1 MLCSTAASESI
12 YQVKPPSVGLEVLV
26 VDRRALWRQ
35 ALTSAL
41 EAVWSEAIFRT
52 ANSYAVESTED
63 CTDVAAAV
71 LLGGLGLARNPALRE
86 DLEWAL
92 LATQTTPILL
102 LTDHVDAADVA
113 AAIRAGARGYLASDV
128 ALPVVIQSLR
138 LLMIGGTAFPGIAP
152 AIEACATEDDPSL
165 QPAPRQRPVDRA
177 SPVGL
182 FTPKEREV
190 LGGLGGGKPN
200 KIIAYELGICETTVK
215 VHMRHI
221 MRKLGATN
229 RTHAALLASEMLM
242 PVDAIC

>member
-12 YQVKPPSVGLEVLV
+12 SQVKPPSVGLEVLV
-26 VDRRALWRQ
+26 VDRRALWRH
-35 ALTSAL
+35 ALASAL
-41 EAVWSEAIFRT
+41 AAVWSEATFRT
-52 ANSYAVESTED
+52 VNSSIVEPTED
-63 CTDVAAAV
+63 CVDAAAVV
-71 LLGGLGLARNPALRE
+71 LLGGLGLARNPALR
-86 DLEWAL
+86 DDMEWAL
-92 LATQTTPILL
+92 STMPTTPILL

-128 ALPVVIQSLR
+128 ALAVVIQSLR
-138 LLMIGGTAFPGIAP
+138 LLIIGGTAFPGIAP
-152 AIEACATEDDPSL
+152 AIEACAMASEPSL
-165 QPAPRQRPVDRA
+165 PPARRQRPVDRA